1 MHTTTASADTLSY
14 LLKSGYLEPS
24 DIHRAQD
31 GFLMLTRSVAQIL
44 HSAGVDTLTDKAGEC
59 LPCRYFY
66 DDWYLFALPGE
77 ALWGLLKMREQE
89 NDAALQIKAD
99 GDTPGVTIPF
109 LAFDVHTLIRCLSDS
124 AEIQQSILRKE
135 LFRVTAQKGQ
145 THHEAFK
152 AYFID
157 PKSKA
162 PYLIAKLF
170 CRKIAGAAQ
179 NGKLPVPPL
188 FVKRSRSF
196 GAGRLTRFLRKN
208 NAAAGYTVCD
218 GQFLYIQDPNALSR
232 REELAILATHTGNVS
247 FHSFAAEVVYHAR
260 FLVGIAKIPV
270 PLIGWSVYSSAIRAD
285 MSIAASSLETFAPFY
300 FSTSPLIQQQIRCHP
315 NE

>member
-1 MHTTTASADTLSY
+1 MSATTASAAIVSY
-14 LLKSGYLEPS
+14 LLESGYLAPS
-24 DIHRAQD
+24 DIHRTED

-44 HSAGVDTLTDKAGEC
+44 HTAGIDTLADEAGEC
-59 LPCRYFY
+59 LPCNYFY

-77 ALWGLLKMREQE
+77 TLWGLLKMREQE

-109 LAFDVHTLIRCLSDS
+109 LTFDVHTLQNCLSDP
-124 AEIQQSILRKE
+124 AETHQAALRKE

-157 PKSKA
+157 PKSQA

-170 CRKIAGAAQ
+170 CRKIADTAQ
-179 NGKLPVPPL
+179 AGRLPVPPL
-188 FVKRSRSF
+188 FTQRSRRF
-196 GAGRLTRFLRKN
+196 GSGRLTRFLKKN
-208 NAAAGYTVCD
+208 NAAAGHTIYD

-232 REELAILATHTGNVS
+232 REALAILATHTGNVS

-260 FLVGIAKIPV
+260 FLVGIAKLSL

-300 FSTSPLIQQQIRCHP
+300 FSGSPLVRQQIRYHP